1 MTEQNFDVV
10 VIGAGPGGYV
20 AAIRAAQLGLKVACV
35 EKRKTLGGTCLNV
48 GCIPSKALL
57 EISHKFH
64 DAEHQFEK
72 LGISTSQPK
81 IDVKK
86 LLQNKN
92 EIVSGLTQGIAGLLK
107 KNKVT
112 SISGTAKFL
121 DKNSIEVTADI
132 DESEDRIPLSR
143 GFERKENDLNG
154 HFQREESTRQRDDG
168 GSKKIKISAKN
179 FIIATGSEVTKLPG
193 VEIDEKVIVSSTGA
207 LDLEKVP
214 QKMIVIGAGVI
225 GLELG
230 SVWGRFGAEI
240 EVIEYLDKIT
250 PTMDAEVSRNFQ
262 RILEKQG
269 FKFRL
274 ATKVLAVRK
283 EKKSATVE
291 IESVIDGKKETL
303 SADVVLVAIGRRP
316 NTENLGLENAGV
328 KVNARGF
335 IENNHLRTNVENIF
349 VVGDVTT
356 GAMLAHKAE
365 DEGVAAAEIIAG
377 QAGHVNYDCIPSVVY
392 TYPEIASV
400 GKTEEEL
407 KAAGIAYKVGKFSM
421 MANSRARATF
431 DEQGFVKILSCAKTD
446 RILGAHIIGREAG
459 NTIHEIVVA
468 MEFGGSA
475 EDVARTCHAHPTYNE
490 AVKEA
495 ALAVDKR
502 AIHS

>member
-1 MTEQNFDVV
+1 MTQQNFDLV

-20 AAIRAAQLGLKVACV
+20 AAIRAAQLGLKTACV

-64 DAEHQFEK
+64 DADHQFEK
-72 LGISTSQPK
+72 LGITVSKPK

-86 LLQNKN
+86 LLANKN
-92 EIVSGLTQGIAGLLK
+92 EIVTGLTGGIAGLFK

-112 SISGTAKFL
+112 SIEGAAKFL
-121 DKNSIEVTADI
+121 DKNTIEVTKAD
-132 DESEDRIPLSR
+132 
-143 GFERKENDLNG
+143 
-154 HFQREESTRQRDDG
+154 
-168 GSKKIKISAKN
+168 GSKEKISAKN

-214 QKMIVIGAGVI
+214 GKMIVIGAGVI

-250 PTMDAEVSRNFQ
+250 PAMDGEVSRNFQ

-274 ATKVLAVRK
+274 STKVVSVKKDKNGAK
-283 EKKSATVE
+283 ETVLVE
-291 IESVIDGKKETL
+291 IESVSDGKKETL
-303 SADVVLVAIGRRP
+303 TADVVLVAIGRRP
-316 NTENLGLENAGV
+316 NTENLGLENTGI
-328 KVNARGF
+328 KLNARGF
-335 IENNHLRTNVENIF
+335 IENNHLRTSVENIF

-377 QAGHVNYDCIPSVVY
+377 QAGHVNYDAIPNVIY

-407 KAAGIAYKVGKFSM
+407 KAAGIAYKTGKFSM
-421 MANSRARATF
+421 MANSRARATG
-431 DEQGFVKILSCAKTD
+431 DDQGFVKILACAKTD

-459 NTIHEIVVA
+459 NTIHEVVVA
-468 MEFGGSA
+468 MEFGGSS
-475 EDVARTCHAHPTYNE
+475 EDLARTCHAHPTYNE

-495 ALAVDKR
+495 AMAVEKR
-502 AIHS
+502 QIHS